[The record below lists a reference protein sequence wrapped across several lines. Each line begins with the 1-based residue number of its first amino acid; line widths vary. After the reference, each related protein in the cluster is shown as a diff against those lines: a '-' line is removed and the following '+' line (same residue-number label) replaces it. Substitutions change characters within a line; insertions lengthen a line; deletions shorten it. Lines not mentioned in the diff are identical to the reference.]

1 MHKDCPNEQF
11 LEFLLAD
18 IAAEAAWELS
28 LRLEVIAFGLGVI
41 ASAWE
46 LSPSAWELSL
56 RLGVIASLGSYR
68 FAWKLCGFAAKLK
81 GQ

>member
-1 MHKDCPNEQF
+1 MHKNCPNEQF

-18 IAAEAAWELS
+18 IAAEA
-28 LRLEVIAFGLGVI
+28 
-41 ASAWE
+41 
-46 LSPSAWELSL
+46 AWELSL